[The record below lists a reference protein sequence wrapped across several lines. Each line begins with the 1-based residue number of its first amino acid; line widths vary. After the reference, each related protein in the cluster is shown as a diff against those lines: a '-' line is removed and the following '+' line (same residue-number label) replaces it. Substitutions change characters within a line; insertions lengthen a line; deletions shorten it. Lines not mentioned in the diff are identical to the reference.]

1 MITIVKPAGPIFFCA
16 PAYIIEKSE
25 TLIGS
30 ESIADDISQTIGLG
44 IFGKRL
50 PFDGTGPSK
59 TLTTLGINQQANQK
73 SVDRNATA
81 N

>member
-30 ESIADDISQTIGLG
+30 ASIADDISQTIGLG
-44 IFGKRL
+44 IL
-50 PFDGTGPSK
+50 GTVCNVFP
-59 TLTTLGINQQANQK
+59 
-73 SVDRNATA
+73 
-81 N
+81 